1 MTDRDDTLLG
11 TLEHLI
17 LLAVLALGTEASG
30 MISITTLSTEAMS
43 APFIVAF
50 LTIGPCAAVLGA
62 LLSRARGTAA

>member
-1 MTDRDDTLLG
+1 MTERDGTVLG

-17 LLAVLALGTEASG
+17 LLAVLGAMMLIAA
-30 MISITTLSTEAMS
+30 ISITTLRTEAMS

-62 LLSRARGTAA
+62 LLSRARRTAA